1 MRSREPLD
9 EFKIGFGEGIREKI
23 RRFDPSKLRNID
35 WVRLSIDDCAVEEM
49 QLYGLRWIVMRRCV
63 AFLLNLDVDGEL
75 FTQFALQ
82 RGAQR
87 FTRFDLTSGEFP
99 EAGKVR
105 VGFSAGE
112 KDVLVATDDSGCD
125 GDHNT

>member
-1 MRSREPLD
+1 
-9 EFKIGFGEGIREKI
+9 
-23 RRFDPSKLRNID
+23 
-35 WVRLSIDDCAVEEM
+35 VAACAVVSSRI
-49 QLYGLRWIVMRRCV
+49 LAVDCVFRCRCV

-125 GDHNT
+125 GDHNS